1 MPEPVKS
8 SQSTYVKVAECLY
21 RHETS
26 GSYYALV
33 KNNGKQIRRSLK
45 TKDLK
50 LAKRRLGQFRKD
62 VSRLDL
68 TDGKSKIS
76 FAELAEKWRATITA
90 HLKPSSTRRRETSI
104 NQLNRYFGKDTIRSI
119 TRNDCDAWVQKRSPK
134 IAASTFNNERET
146 LISIFDY
153 AIREGV
159 ILENPATVTKRRRL
173 GKNHILIPSK
183 AEFATMI
190 KSLRSMDIRYWNAAD
205 LVELLAYSGMR
216 KGEANAFLWGD
227 IDWERGSY
235 VVTGGETGTKNHE
248 ARVVPLFPTLKGFLE
263 RKAADTPNGKP
274 APQTPVVPAKD
285 AKNALI
291 TVCTQNE
298 LPHFT
303 HHCMRHYFVSNAIE
317 KGVDFK
323 TIAAW
328 VGHKDGGILVAKTYG
343 HLRDTHSFEMAK
355 RM

>member
-1 MPEPVKS
+1 MPKPAKP
-8 SQSTYVKVAECLY
+8 SQSTFLKVAECLY
-21 RHETS
+21 RNES
-26 GSYYALV
+26 SASYYALV

-45 TKDLK
+45 TKDRK
-50 LAKRRLGQFRKD
+50 LAERRLKQFRED

-68 TDGKSKIS
+68 RDGNTKMV
-76 FAELAEKWRATITA
+76 FGELAEKWREMVTA
-90 HLKPSSTRRRETSI
+90 GLKPSSARRRETSI
-104 NQLNRYFGKDTIRSI
+104 KQLNRYFSKTAVRSI
-119 TRNDCDAWVQKRSPK
+119 TRNQCDEWVQKRSPQ

-146 LISIFDY
+146 LISILDY
-153 AIREGV
+153 AMREGV
-159 ILENPATVTKRRRL
+159 ILDNPAKVTKRRRL
-173 GKNHILIPSK
+173 GKNQILIPSHDQ
-183 AEFATMI
+183 FAKMVKTMR
-190 KSLRSMDIRYWNAAD
+190 SLDRRYWNAAD

-216 KGEANAFLWGD
+216 KGEANAITWGD
-227 IDWERGSY
+227 IDWGRGSF

-248 ARVVPLFPTLKGFLE
+248 VRVVPLFPSFKEYLE
-263 RKAADTPNGKP
+263 RKAADWDGSPDAK
-274 APQTPVVPAKD
+274 ALVVPVKD

-291 TVCTQNE
+291 SICKRLE
-298 LPHFT
+298 FPHFT